1 MLHDAEFWVLI
12 AFVIF
17 VGLVWKP
24 IGRMIGVALD
34 RRSELIK
41 AEIEEAARLREE
53 AQSLFAS
60 YQRRHKE
67 AMQQA
72 EDIVAHAR
80 AEADRVAKEAAAELE
95 QSLKRREQLA
105 LQWIAQAEAEA
116 VREVRLKAADLA
128 AAAATR
134 LMSDRLA
141 GPEGDAL
148 VDQAIRELPNR
159 LH

>member
-1 MLHDAEFWVLI
+1 MLHDAEFWVLV

-17 VGLVWKP
+17 IGLVWKP

-72 EDIVAHAR
+72 DDIVAHAR
-80 AEADRVAKEAAAELE
+80 AEADRLAKEAAAELE

>member
-17 VGLVWKP
+17 IGLVWKP

-53 AQSLFAS
+53 AQALFAS

-72 EDIVAHAR
+72 DDIVAHAR
-80 AEADRVAKEAAAELE
+80 AEADRLAKEAAADLE

-116 VREVRLKAADLA
+116 VREVRLKAAELA

-134 LMSDRLA
+134 LMAERMSGA
-141 GPEGDAL
+141 EGDAL
-148 VDQAIRELPNR
+148 VEQAIRELPNR

>member
-17 VGLVWKP
+17 IGLVWKP

-80 AEADRVAKEAAAELE
+80 AEADRLAKEAAAELE

-128 AAAATR
+128 AAAATQ
-134 LMSDRLA
+134 LMAERMA
-141 GPEGDAL
+141 GSEGDVL